1 MQRLNEVEAGLAE
14 VVRMAG
20 PLPGTNSE
28 PNTGSA
34 APAATWRRDTASA
47 RVRARRG
54 VWGDEALLGR
64 HVYEVGW

>member
-20 PLPGTNSE
+20 PLPETNSE

-34 APAATWRRDTASA
+34 APAAT
-47 RVRARRG
+47 
-54 VWGDEALLGR
+54 
-64 HVYEVGW
+64 